1 MMILCVVFPR
11 QAWQA
16 LGDMSQT
23 TAMAEFVKQLD
34 SLCPLFR
41 PFTEA
46 HNAEKQEQERKR
58 YSNKSMSSDFQFL
71 KKLDFKTMMYSLIS
85 CPCSV
90 YLVNL
95 IFVQKSALFQ
105 V

>member
-1 MMILCVVFPR
+1 MLKNRNRRGKGTQQRACLPTSRV
-11 QAWQA
+11 
-16 LGDMSQT
+16 
-23 TAMAEFVKQLD
+23 
-34 SLCPLFR
+34 
-41 PFTEA
+41 
-46 HNAEKQEQERKR
+46 
-58 YSNKSMSSDFQFL
+58 L
-71 KKLDFKTMMYSLIS
+71 KKLDFKTMMYSLS